1 MLEIFDHSRRRTA
14 IAENAYSV
22 TETQRLNAIWKLSF
36 SLPYEDPKNEFCK
49 PFSYVRYNGG
59 ELYRIMPSELTVDE
73 TGGYK
78 YQCEHVL
85 AALLDNVI
93 FDYHIAGGLNDY
105 TEDVIRYILSRQ
117 IEKNWQLAECDFRYR
132 FEYGWE
138 NENLLAALFSVAT
151 PFAEP
156 YIWKTD
162 TKSYP
167 WKLSLKRLNTSGHP
181 ELYVRRN
188 YNLMQAKSKSD
199 PQQLTTRLYPLGYG
213 EGINQLNIKAV
224 NNGVPYLQ
232 SPSNVVSKYG
242 VIERVWIDRR
252 YENPE
257 TLKAVGQAI
266 LKGLQEPHV
275 TYEIGFQ
282 ELKATG
288 QAQAAPGVRLRIIC
302 PELHKT
308 VDTYITEVIREFGDL
323 QQSTITVA
331 NQPED
336 IAASISDLMDKQRI
350 EQAYAQGATQLY
362 SQALQTNGSPNHGV
376 TMDFFIPSEMRIVN
390 KVLAKIRLDKFRAY
404 SKTTQTVVREVYT
417 EDNEKYEFTTRPSGE
432 GSFHTG
438 PNSESDPGEPLET
451 DYYSGSIETLGS
463 HAYLG
468 GGVAFHNKI
477 STVTKS
483 ADNTNPHQ
491 HDFDYGSHF
500 HSFTTRHNHYFNA
513 GNHQHS
519 FTTENHTHSFTMTV
533 HSHDFV
539 IPPHMHSVEVEG
551 HSHEITPG
559 IYRFGDP
566 RSFSVWIDGVKKGT
580 FSTKTAEIDLTNFLI
595 GSDGKIPRGKW
606 FALEIRPNDLA
617 YISIVLVVQGFIQS
631 RGGIN
636 A

>member
-36 SLPYEDPKNEFCK
+36 SLPYKDPKNEFCK

-242 VIERVWIDRR
+242 IIERVWIDRR

-266 LKGLQEPHV
+266 LKGLQEPRV

-308 VDTYITEVIREFGDL
+308 VDTYITEVTREFGDL

-404 SKTTQTVVREVYT
+404 SKTTTSVSQNGRTYGIKWSFGDHDGNVSITTEKAGKVAGKLDAVNAFEPGNPGGFKVYT
-417 EDNEKYEFTTRPSGE
+417 SRGILDRKNKPEYDDDERFVGWSEWEAEQMKDDINYDAFLPVHY
-432 GSFHTG
+432 HTYK
-438 PNSESDPGEPLET
+438 ER
-451 DYYSGSIETLGS
+451 S
-463 HAYLG
+463 HRHG
-468 GGVAFHNKI
+468 GFIYPA
-477 STVTKS
+477 
-483 ADNTNPHQ
+483 
-491 HDFDYGSHF
+491 
-500 HSFTTRHNHYFNA
+500 HNHKYKIPGHYHRFTLPK
-513 GNHQHS
+513 HLHS
-519 FTTENHTHSFTMTV
+519 
-533 HSHDFV
+533 
-539 IPPHMHSVEVEG
+539 
-551 HSHEITPG
+551 ITPG

-566 RSFSVWIDGVKKGT
+566 RSLSVWIDGVKKVN